1 MTYRSIM
8 HPCEACKLNHEYYLL
23 HSYHLFQWGFIDYFL
38 VHYQNVSEI
47 QHIKVTEEV
56 HSSTGLQYRNI
67 PDYLHILCCC
77 RNWVRSTCWCQ
88 LARLTQVVY

>member
-23 HSYHLFQWGFIDYFL
+23 HSYHLFQWSFIDYFL

-47 QHIKVTEEV
+47 QHIKVTVEV
-56 HSSTGLQYRNI
+56 YPALSSNIGIYQIICIFYVAVGTG
-67 PDYLHILCCC
+67 
-77 RNWVRSTCWCQ
+77 
-88 LARLTQVVY
+88 